1 MTELIVTRGYP
12 GSGKSS
18 WAQAKVAENPEAWVR
33 LNRDDLRKSLFGVT
47 GRGTYLQE
55 RNVTIVQHTSARNLL
70 SNGVSVIFDDTN
82 LRAKYTREI
91 ANLAAEVGADFQVV
105 DFRIDAD
112 ECIRRTQAR
121 ADAGGRLV
129 PEDVIRTMAKRFP
142 IKAWQPIVP
151 APTLQIE
158 WEPYVPNPELPAA
171 YIVDIDGTLAHKSDR
186 DIYDYTRVGE
196 DILDRAVA
204 GVIDRLEVA
213 GATILVM
220 SGRDDDCRTET
231 AAWLQ
236 DNKIRFDALH
246 MRATGD
252 KRRDSIVKHELFNEH
267 VRHAYN
273 VLGVF
278 DDRRQVVE
286 MWRAIGLKCFQVQD
300 GDF

>member
-1 MTELIVTRGYP
+1 MTELIITRGYP

-18 WAQAKVAENPEAWVR
+18 WAQAKVAENPEEWVH

-91 ANLAAEVGADFQVV
+91 ANLAVEVGADFQVV
-105 DFRIDAD
+105 DFRLDAD
-112 ECIRRTQAR
+112 ECIRRNKAR

-151 APTLQIE
+151 APTLQIDLE
-158 WEPYVPNPELPAA
+158 AYVPNPDLPRA

-186 DIYDYTRVGE
+186 DIYDYSRVGE
-196 DILDRAVA
+196 DTLDQSVA
-204 GVIDRLEVA
+204 GVVRRLEMT
-213 GATILVM
+213 GASIIVM
-220 SGRDDDCRTET
+220 SGRDDDCRAET

-236 DNKIRFDALH
+236 DNKVRFDALY
-246 MRATGD
+246 MRAAGD
-252 KRRDSIVKHELFNEH
+252 KRRDSIVKYELFNEH
-267 VRHAYN
+267 VRHSYN

-286 MWRAIGLKCFQVQD
+286 MWRGIGLKCFQVQD